1 MAPKK
6 SGKKR
11 NKATPRQMKLIEE
24 RAKGKSYS
32 EAAIAAGYSEKN
44 ARQSGYQAMQQ
55 LRGRV
60 PDLLD
65 RHGLSEEVLIDK
77 YLRPLLNA
85 NETKFFP
92 TGIKMGRKTVYYVN
106 VEALGVRH
114 ASLRTAFELHGS
126 YAPRDPK
133 EAAQYGV
140 KIIRVDIPR
149 PSNEFNQ
156 FIDVI
161 PESALSRHGL
171 RPTNG
176 SNVAKPAVPENGK
189 PTK

>member
-11 NKATPRQMKLIEE
+11 NTATPRQMKLIEE

-85 NETKFFP
+85 NEAKFFP
-92 TGIKMGRKTVYYVN
+92 GGIKLGRKKIYHVN
-106 VEALGVRH
+106 VEALGIRH

-133 EAAQYGV
+133 EAAQFGV

-149 PSNEFNQ
+149 PSNEYNQ

-161 PESALSRHGL
+161 PESALSRHGVNQRMDRTARSLQL
-171 RPTNG
+171 RRTANH
-176 SNVAKPAVPENGK
+176 
-189 PTK
+189 